1 MAQSVVT
8 TRILRRL
15 LKSGAHFRAEKLLE
29 RVHPA
34 DLGPI
39 LKDLTPDEIRIVIDL
54 LFKHRRAARMLRE
67 LPPEMLPEIIEA
79 VSDQRLADVLNRLEI
94 DDMLELV
101 SALPEDRRDVV
112 LQHLPPTRREE
123 LRHAGLYPPHSAGRA
138 MTTNYAALDE
148 KMTAQEAIDSLR
160 AMTLNAGDAVL
171 YLYVVDELK
180 RLTGV
185 VPIRRLVTARSD
197 TPVRDLAIR
206 EMISTSP
213 DADQEEVAKLVARY
227 DLLAIPVTDVDG
239 TMLGIITVDDVMDV
253 AEDEMT
259 EDMQK
264 IGGMDALDAAYSQ
277 TSLWQMVRKRGV
289 WLAVLFVGEL
299 FTASAMAH
307 YEQELARALVLTLF
321 IPLIISSGGNSGSQA
336 ASLLIRALALKDV
349 ALADWW
355 RVMRRE
361 LAAGLA
367 LGTVLGLLGFV
378 RVSLWQWLGVVSYG
392 EHSFLIAMAI
402 GLSLVGVV
410 TFGTLVGAL
419 LPFLLQRLGLD
430 PATSSAPFVATLVD
444 VTGLVIYF
452 SVALLILRGTLL

>member
-1 MAQSVVT
+1 MPSLNQDSKS
-8 TRILRRL
+8 RIASRVARREWHALRR
-15 LKSGAHFRAEKLLE
+15 EI
-29 RVHPA
+29 A
-34 DLGPI
+34 DLHSADIAELLGQFEGDEFNI
-39 LKDLTPDEIRIVIDL
+39 LFRLVGKRKADVFSYFPVERQKELIRETEPAQLSLLVSQMQPDDRARLISVLPRETSNIILARLPPSEIKGSLVSLSYPDDTAGRHMTPDYVAIDPDMTAGEALAHIRQVGRKKETLNVVYIVDKDGRL
-54 LFKHRRAARMLRE
+54 VEDVTLGNL
-67 LPPEMLPEIIEA
+67 
-79 VSDQRLADVLNRLEI
+79 VLADPEAKVLDIVEPGFVDLRDTTPQGKILEAFRKY
-94 DDMLELV
+94 DRV
-101 SALPEDRRDVV
+101 AL
-112 LQHLPPTRREE
+112 
-123 LRHAGLYPPHSAGRA
+123 
-138 MTTNYAALDE
+138 
-148 KMTAQEAIDSLR
+148 
-160 AMTLNAGDAVL
+160 
-171 YLYVVDELK
+171 
-180 RLTGV
+180 
-185 VPIRRLVTARSD
+185 
-197 TPVRDLAIR
+197 
-206 EMISTSP
+206 
-213 DADQEEVAKLVARY
+213 
-227 DLLAIPVTDVDG
+227 PVTDVSG
-239 TMLGIITVDDVMDV
+239 HMLGIITVDDVMDV

-452 SVALLILRGTLL
+452 QVAALILRGTLL

>member
-1 MAQSVVT
+1 MPSLNHDSKS
-8 TRILRRL
+8 RIASRVARREWHALRR
-15 LKSGAHFRAEKLLE
+15 EI
-29 RVHPA
+29 A
-34 DLGPI
+34 DLHSADIAELLGQFEGDEFNI
-39 LKDLTPDEIRIVIDL
+39 LFRLVGKRKADVFSYFPVERQKELIRETEPAQLSLLVSQMQPDDRARLISVLPRETSNIILARLPPSEIKGSLVSLSYPDDTAGRHMTPDYVAIDPDMTAGEALAHIRQVGRKKETLNVVYIVDKDGRL
-54 LFKHRRAARMLRE
+54 VEDVTLGNL
-67 LPPEMLPEIIEA
+67 
-79 VSDQRLADVLNRLEI
+79 VLADPEARVLDIVEPGFVDLRDTTPQGKILEAFRKY
-94 DDMLELV
+94 DRV
-101 SALPEDRRDVV
+101 AL
-112 LQHLPPTRREE
+112 
-123 LRHAGLYPPHSAGRA
+123 
-138 MTTNYAALDE
+138 
-148 KMTAQEAIDSLR
+148 
-160 AMTLNAGDAVL
+160 
-171 YLYVVDELK
+171 
-180 RLTGV
+180 
-185 VPIRRLVTARSD
+185 
-197 TPVRDLAIR
+197 
-206 EMISTSP
+206 
-213 DADQEEVAKLVARY
+213 
-227 DLLAIPVTDVDG
+227 PVTDVSG
-239 TMLGIITVDDVMDV
+239 HMLGIITVDDVMDV

-277 TSLWQMVRKRGV
+277 TGLWQMVRKRGV

-452 SVALLILRGTLL
+452 QVAALILRGTLL

>member
-1 MAQSVVT
+1 MT
-8 TRILRRL
+8 PIDPDFKTRIAALIERRGWHALRRDISDLHSADIAEL
-15 LKSGAHFRAEKLLE
+15 LGQFEGDEFNILFRLVGKRKADVFSYFEVDRQKELIRETEPAQLSLLVSQMQPDDRARLISVLPRE
-29 RVHPA
+29 TSNI
-34 DLGPI
+34 I
-39 LKDLTPDEIRIVIDL
+39 LARLPPSEIKRSLVSLSYPEDTAGRYMTPDFVAID
-54 LFKHRRAARMLRE
+54 
-67 LPPEMLPEIIEA
+67 PEMTAGEA
-79 VSDQRLADVLNRLEI
+79 LAHIRQVGRKKETLNVVYLVDRDGRLVEDVTLGNLVLADPEARLLDIVDPGFVDLRDTTPQGKVLEAFRKY
-94 DDMLELV
+94 DRV
-101 SALPEDRRDVV
+101 AL
-112 LQHLPPTRREE
+112 
-123 LRHAGLYPPHSAGRA
+123 
-138 MTTNYAALDE
+138 
-148 KMTAQEAIDSLR
+148 
-160 AMTLNAGDAVL
+160 
-171 YLYVVDELK
+171 
-180 RLTGV
+180 
-185 VPIRRLVTARSD
+185 
-197 TPVRDLAIR
+197 
-206 EMISTSP
+206 
-213 DADQEEVAKLVARY
+213 
-227 DLLAIPVTDVDG
+227 PVTDVSG
-239 TMLGIITVDDVMDV
+239 HMLGIITVDDVMDV

-277 TSLWQMVRKRGV
+277 TGLFQMVRKRGV

-349 ALADWW
+349 SLSDWW

-361 LAAGLA
+361 LASGLA
-367 LGTVLGLLGFV
+367 LGTVLGILGFV
-378 RVSLWQWLGVVSYG
+378 RVTLWQWAGVVNYG
-392 EHSFLIAMAI
+392 EHSFLIATAI

-452 SVALLILRGTLL
+452 QVAALVLRGTLL

>member
-1 MAQSVVT
+1 MPSLNQDSKS
-8 TRILRRL
+8 RIASRVARREWHALRR
-15 LKSGAHFRAEKLLE
+15 EI
-29 RVHPA
+29 A
-34 DLGPI
+34 DLHSADIAELLGQFEGDEFNI
-39 LKDLTPDEIRIVIDL
+39 LFRLVGKRKADVFSYFPVERQKELIRETEPAQLSLLVSQMQPDDRARLISVLPRETSNIILARLPPSEIKGSLVSLSYPDDTAGRHMTPDYVAIDPDMTAGEALAHIRQVGRKKETLNVVYIVDKDGRL
-54 LFKHRRAARMLRE
+54 VEDVTLGNL
-67 LPPEMLPEIIEA
+67 
-79 VSDQRLADVLNRLEI
+79 VLADPEAKVLDIVEPGFVDLRDTTPQGKILEAFRKY
-94 DDMLELV
+94 DRV
-101 SALPEDRRDVV
+101 AL
-112 LQHLPPTRREE
+112 
-123 LRHAGLYPPHSAGRA
+123 
-138 MTTNYAALDE
+138 
-148 KMTAQEAIDSLR
+148 
-160 AMTLNAGDAVL
+160 
-171 YLYVVDELK
+171 
-180 RLTGV
+180 
-185 VPIRRLVTARSD
+185 
-197 TPVRDLAIR
+197 
-206 EMISTSP
+206 
-213 DADQEEVAKLVARY
+213 
-227 DLLAIPVTDVDG
+227 PVTDVSG
-239 TMLGIITVDDVMDV
+239 HMLGIITVDDVMDV

-277 TSLWQMVRKRGV
+277 TGLWQMVRKRGV

-452 SVALLILRGTLL
+452 QVAALILRGTLL

>member
-1 MAQSVVT
+1 MPSLNHDSKS
-8 TRILRRL
+8 RIASRVARREWHALRR
-15 LKSGAHFRAEKLLE
+15 EI
-29 RVHPA
+29 A
-34 DLGPI
+34 DLHSADIAELLAQFEGDEFNI
-39 LKDLTPDEIRIVIDL
+39 LFRLVGKRKADVFSYFPVERQKELIRETEPAQLSLLVSQMQPDDRARLISVLPRETSNIILARLPPSEIKGSLVSLSYPDDTAGRHMTPDYVAIDPDMTAGEALAHIRQVGRKKETLNVVYIVDKDGRL
-54 LFKHRRAARMLRE
+54 VEDVTLGNL
-67 LPPEMLPEIIEA
+67 
-79 VSDQRLADVLNRLEI
+79 VLADPEARVLDIVEPGFVDLRDTTPQGKILEAFRKY
-94 DDMLELV
+94 DRV
-101 SALPEDRRDVV
+101 AL
-112 LQHLPPTRREE
+112 
-123 LRHAGLYPPHSAGRA
+123 
-138 MTTNYAALDE
+138 
-148 KMTAQEAIDSLR
+148 
-160 AMTLNAGDAVL
+160 
-171 YLYVVDELK
+171 
-180 RLTGV
+180 
-185 VPIRRLVTARSD
+185 
-197 TPVRDLAIR
+197 
-206 EMISTSP
+206 
-213 DADQEEVAKLVARY
+213 
-227 DLLAIPVTDVDG
+227 PVTDVSG
-239 TMLGIITVDDVMDV
+239 HMLGIITVDDVMDV

-452 SVALLILRGTLL
+452 QVAALILRGTLL

>member
-1 MAQSVVT
+1 MPSLNQDSKS
-8 TRILRRL
+8 RIASCVARREWHALRR
-15 LKSGAHFRAEKLLE
+15 EI
-29 RVHPA
+29 A
-34 DLGPI
+34 DLHSADIAELLGQFEGDEFNI
-39 LKDLTPDEIRIVIDL
+39 LFRLVGKRKADVFSYFPVERQKELIRETEPAQLSLLVSQMQPDDRARLISVLPRETSNIILARLPPSEIKGSLVSLSYPDDTAGRHMTPDYVAIDPDMTAGEALAHIRQVGRKKETLNVVYIVDKDGRL
-54 LFKHRRAARMLRE
+54 VEDVTLGNL
-67 LPPEMLPEIIEA
+67 
-79 VSDQRLADVLNRLEI
+79 VLADPEAKVLDIVEPGFVDLRDTTPQGKILEAFRKY
-94 DDMLELV
+94 DRV
-101 SALPEDRRDVV
+101 AL
-112 LQHLPPTRREE
+112 
-123 LRHAGLYPPHSAGRA
+123 
-138 MTTNYAALDE
+138 
-148 KMTAQEAIDSLR
+148 
-160 AMTLNAGDAVL
+160 
-171 YLYVVDELK
+171 
-180 RLTGV
+180 
-185 VPIRRLVTARSD
+185 
-197 TPVRDLAIR
+197 
-206 EMISTSP
+206 
-213 DADQEEVAKLVARY
+213 
-227 DLLAIPVTDVDG
+227 PVTDVSG
-239 TMLGIITVDDVMDV
+239 HMLGIITVDDVMDV

-277 TSLWQMVRKRGV
+277 TGLWQMVRKRGV

-410 TFGTLVGAL
+410 TFGTLVEIGRAH
-419 LPFLLQRLGLD
+419 
-430 PATSSAPFVATLVD
+430 V
-444 VTGLVIYF
+444 
-452 SVALLILRGTLL
+452 

>member
-1 MAQSVVT
+1 MT
-8 TRILRRL
+8 PIDPDFKTRIASLIEGRQWHALRR
-15 LKSGAHFRAEKLLE
+15 EI
-29 RVHPA
+29 A
-34 DLGPI
+34 DLHSADIAELLGGFEGDEFNI
-39 LKDLTPDEIRIVIDL
+39 LFRLVGKRKADVFSYFEVDRQTELIRETEPAQLSLLVSQMQPDDRARLISVLPRETSNIILARLPPSEIKRSLVSLSYPEDTAGRYMTPDFVAID
-54 LFKHRRAARMLRE
+54 
-67 LPPEMLPEIIEA
+67 PEMTAAEA
-79 VSDQRLADVLNRLEI
+79 LAHIRQVGRKKETLNVVYIVDRDGRLVEDVTLGNLVLAD
-94 DDMLELV
+94 
-101 SALPEDRRDVV
+101 
-112 LQHLPPTRREE
+112 
-123 LRHAGLYPPHSAGRA
+123 
-138 MTTNYAALDE
+138 
-148 KMTAQEAIDSLR
+148 
-160 AMTLNAGDAVL
+160 
-171 YLYVVDELK
+171 
-180 RLTGV
+180 
-185 VPIRRLVTARSD
+185 
-197 TPVRDLAIR
+197 
-206 EMISTSP
+206 P
-213 DADQEEVAKLVARY
+213 DAKVLDIVEPGFVDLRDTTPQGKVLEAFKKYDRVAL
-227 DLLAIPVTDVDG
+227 PVTDISG
-239 TMLGIITVDDVMDV
+239 HMLGIITVDDVMDV

-277 TSLWQMVRKRGV
+277 TGLWQMVRKRGV

-349 ALADWW
+349 SLSDWW

-361 LAAGLA
+361 LASGVA
-367 LGTVLGLLGFV
+367 LGTVLGILGFV
-378 RVSLWQWLGVVSYG
+378 RVTLWQWAGVVNYG
-392 EHSFLIAMAI
+392 EHSFLIALAI

-452 SVALLILRGTLL
+452 QVAALVLRGTLL

>member
-1 MAQSVVT
+1 MPSLNHDSKS
-8 TRILRRL
+8 RIASRVARREWHALRR
-15 LKSGAHFRAEKLLE
+15 EI
-29 RVHPA
+29 A
-34 DLGPI
+34 DLHSADIAELLGQFEGDEFNI
-39 LKDLTPDEIRIVIDL
+39 LFRLVGKRKADVFSYFPVERQKELIRETEPAQLSLLVSQMQPDDRARLISVLPRETSNIILARLPPSEIKGSLVSLSYPDDTAGRHMTPDYVAIDPDMTAGEALAHIRQVGRKKETLNVVYIVDKDGRL
-54 LFKHRRAARMLRE
+54 VEDVTLGNL
-67 LPPEMLPEIIEA
+67 
-79 VSDQRLADVLNRLEI
+79 VLADPEARVLDIVEPGFVDLRDTTPQGKILEAFRKY
-94 DDMLELV
+94 DRV
-101 SALPEDRRDVV
+101 AL
-112 LQHLPPTRREE
+112 
-123 LRHAGLYPPHSAGRA
+123 
-138 MTTNYAALDE
+138 
-148 KMTAQEAIDSLR
+148 
-160 AMTLNAGDAVL
+160 
-171 YLYVVDELK
+171 
-180 RLTGV
+180 
-185 VPIRRLVTARSD
+185 
-197 TPVRDLAIR
+197 
-206 EMISTSP
+206 
-213 DADQEEVAKLVARY
+213 
-227 DLLAIPVTDVDG
+227 PVTDVSG
-239 TMLGIITVDDVMDV
+239 HMLGIITVDDVMDV

-452 SVALLILRGTLL
+452 QVAALILRGTLL

>member
-1 MAQSVVT
+1 MPSLNHDSKS
-8 TRILRRL
+8 RIASRVARREWHALRR
-15 LKSGAHFRAEKLLE
+15 EI
-29 RVHPA
+29 A
-34 DLGPI
+34 DLHSADIAELLGQFEGDEFNI
-39 LKDLTPDEIRIVIDL
+39 LFRLVGKRKADVFSYFPVERQKELIRETEPAQLSLLVSQMQPDDRARLISVLPRETSNIILARLPPSEIKGSLVSLSYPDDTAGRHMTPDYVAIDPDMTAGEALAHIRQVGRKKETLNVVYIVDKDGRL
-54 LFKHRRAARMLRE
+54 VEDVTLGNL
-67 LPPEMLPEIIEA
+67 
-79 VSDQRLADVLNRLEI
+79 VLADPEAKVLDIVEPGFVDLRDTTPQGKILEAFRKY
-94 DDMLELV
+94 DRV
-101 SALPEDRRDVV
+101 AL
-112 LQHLPPTRREE
+112 
-123 LRHAGLYPPHSAGRA
+123 
-138 MTTNYAALDE
+138 
-148 KMTAQEAIDSLR
+148 
-160 AMTLNAGDAVL
+160 
-171 YLYVVDELK
+171 
-180 RLTGV
+180 
-185 VPIRRLVTARSD
+185 
-197 TPVRDLAIR
+197 
-206 EMISTSP
+206 
-213 DADQEEVAKLVARY
+213 
-227 DLLAIPVTDVDG
+227 PVTDVSG
-239 TMLGIITVDDVMDV
+239 HMLGIITVDDVMDV

-277 TSLWQMVRKRGV
+277 TGLWQMVRKRGV

-452 SVALLILRGTLL
+452 QVAALILRGTLL

>member
-1 MAQSVVT
+1 MPSLNHDSKS
-8 TRILRRL
+8 RIASRVARREWHALRR
-15 LKSGAHFRAEKLLE
+15 EI
-29 RVHPA
+29 A
-34 DLGPI
+34 DLHSADIAEMLGQFEGDEFNI
-39 LKDLTPDEIRIVIDL
+39 LFRLVGKRKADVFSYFPVERQKELIRETEPAQLSLLVSQMQPDDRARLISVLPRETSNIILARLPPSEIKGSLVSLSYPDDTAGRHMTPDYVAIDPDMTAGEALAHIRQVGRKKETLNVVYIVDKDGRL
-54 LFKHRRAARMLRE
+54 VEDVTLGNL
-67 LPPEMLPEIIEA
+67 
-79 VSDQRLADVLNRLEI
+79 VLADPEAKVLDIVEPGFVDLRDTTPQGKILEAFRKY
-94 DDMLELV
+94 DRV
-101 SALPEDRRDVV
+101 AL
-112 LQHLPPTRREE
+112 
-123 LRHAGLYPPHSAGRA
+123 
-138 MTTNYAALDE
+138 
-148 KMTAQEAIDSLR
+148 
-160 AMTLNAGDAVL
+160 
-171 YLYVVDELK
+171 
-180 RLTGV
+180 
-185 VPIRRLVTARSD
+185 
-197 TPVRDLAIR
+197 
-206 EMISTSP
+206 
-213 DADQEEVAKLVARY
+213 
-227 DLLAIPVTDVDG
+227 PVTDVSG
-239 TMLGIITVDDVMDV
+239 HMLGIITVDDVMDV

-452 SVALLILRGTLL
+452 QVAALILRGTLL